1 MNRLIDQYDSLIA
14 DADGVIYRGPIAV
27 PHALESLRVAI
38 DQMPW
43 CVVTNNAAMP
53 PSAVADRISGLGL
66 AMEPSD
72 VVTSPQGAVAYLL
85 NRGIPAGAPILI
97 VGGPGIDEAV
107 AAAGFTPMR
116 EHSIPPVAVVQGFGP
131 DVGWRE
137 LSEAG
142 YAIAAGALW
151 VATNL
156 DLNIPTERGL
166 APGNGALVGAV
177 EHAVGRAPDAVTG
190 KPEPLLFELA
200 AQRMGSSRPLVLGD
214 RLDTDIRGA
223 NRAGMDSLLV
233 LTGVSGASELVNLAA
248 AERQWRPTFLAE
260 DLRALLEPA
269 VDSRI
274 DVDARGHG
282 PLPTMRRLLAR
293 AWGDPGEASEVLVD
307 LQRASTAWAGER
319 SAASLRS

>member
-177 EHAVGRAPDAVTG
+177 EHASAEHPM
-190 KPEPLLFELA
+190 PSP
-200 AQRMGSSRPLVLGD
+200 
-214 RLDTDIRGA
+214 A
-223 NRAGMDSLLV
+223 NPNRSF
-233 LTGVSGASELVNLAA
+233 SNS
-248 AERQWRPTFLAE
+248 P
-260 DLRALLEPA
+260 P
-269 VDSRI
+269 S
-274 DVDARGHG
+274 
-282 PLPTMRRLLAR
+282 
-293 AWGDPGEASEVLVD
+293 AWGQVGHWSSVID
-307 LQRASTAWAGER
+307 STPTSVAPTAPAWTHYSCSRVSRGR
-319 SAASLRS
+319 VNW